1 MKGVM
6 FSCVLGL
13 AVLASGCGVFDV
25 YRDQQMPAPRSSA
38 TQDLQAAPQ
47 MPPDALTL
55 PPVSTPRPEQLPPY
69 WYWAEKQ
76 QQEFDRYLQ
85 QQWMYYYLNRQPPP
99 QFSRPPICTS
109 TLLGGQVITTC
120 R

>member
-1 MKGVM
+1 MKGWMVGL
-6 FSCVLGL
+6 VLGL
-13 AVLASGCGVFDV
+13 GLLTSGCGAFDI
-25 YRDQQMPAPRSSA
+25 YRDRQMPVPSPPQPHTRQAVPQPPLETPAFPPAPS
-38 TQDLQAAPQ
+38 L
-47 MPPDALTL
+47 
-55 PPVSTPRPEQLPPY
+55 STDQLPPY

-99 QFSRPPICTS
+99 QFPRQPICTS

-120 R
+120 H